1 MVTNYSTDLVL
12 PKCLENLPALVV
24 TSGSAEQQT
33 FSPQLAWRSQTLPSS
48 YQPECISQKRK
59 TS

>member
-1 MVTNYSTDLVL
+1 MVTNYSNDSGLL
-12 PKCLENLPALVV
+12 KCLENLQALVV

-48 YQPECISQKRK
+48 YQPE
-59 TS
+59 